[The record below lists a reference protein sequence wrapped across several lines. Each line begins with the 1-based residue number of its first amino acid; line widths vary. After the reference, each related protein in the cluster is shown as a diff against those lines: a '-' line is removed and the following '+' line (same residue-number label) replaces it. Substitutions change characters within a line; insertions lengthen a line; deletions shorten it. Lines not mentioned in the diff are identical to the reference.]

1 VTLYLGIFN
10 LLVHSHGVP
19 RLEATNNLAR
29 VAALTLLLLVVPK
42 TALSACLTLAS
53 VLIVGELIVYAML
66 RFKDAGHNIVGS
78 RK

>member
-1 VTLYLGIFN
+1 VTIYLGIFN

-29 VAALTLLLLVVPK
+29 AAALPLLLLIVPK
-42 TALSACLTLAS
+42 TALSACLILAS
-53 VLIVGELIVYAML
+53 VLVVGELIVCAML
-66 RFKDAGHNIVGS
+66 RFKDAGHIIVGS